1 MEELRDDLIG
11 DGGRGGALRAAMANF
26 ATGVCV
32 VTAIQDGVPHAM
44 TANSF
49 TAISLDPPL
58 VMISVRRVGRFHPVL
73 MSSGEWAVSILSVG
87 QEEIA
92 RHFARSGRDLASQF
106 SGVDLTTAPH
116 SGAPLINGAMAW
128 LDCTTETTIE
138 AGDHTMVLG
147 AVTAAHRAGGD
158 AEPLLYFRG
167 GFHRAEH
174 EDV

>member
-11 DGGRGGALRAAMANF
+11 DGRGGALRAAMANF

-32 VTAIQDGVPHAM
+32 VTAVEDDVAHAM

-58 VMISVRRVGRFHPVL
+58 VMISVRKVGRFHPVL
-73 MSSGEWAVSILSVG
+73 MGAGEWAVSILSVG
-87 QEEIA
+87 QEELA
-92 RHFARSGRDLASQF
+92 RHFARSGRDLTSQF
-106 SGVDLTTAPH
+106 SGVDLTAAPH
-116 SGAPLINGAMAW
+116 SGAPLMNGAMAW
-128 LDCTTETTIE
+128 LDCSTTATID

-147 AVTAAHRAGGD
+147 AVNAAHRAGGE

-167 GFHRAEH
+167 GFHRADPD
-174 EDV
+174 DV